1 MHILQVTENALV
13 LLLLSEMSFYMFLTA
28 DAGKD
33 SRQQGQ
39 RGTMVQLVDCKD
51 ELSMAM
57 LKVIT
62 VACSKNIV
70 DALIVI
76 EIMMGVWHLTSYT

>member
-1 MHILQVTENALV
+1 M
-13 LLLLSEMSFYMFLTA
+13 TA

-51 ELSMAM
+51 ELNMAM

-62 VACSKNIV
+62 ADCSKNIV
-70 DALIVI
+70 NASIVI
-76 EIMMGVWHLTSYT
+76 EITMGV